1 MGNYQ
6 FTPEEIVKLRELLE
20 VAETVKAE
28 AEYKMALRLVLSTWK
43 RVVIGLA
50 AILGAI
56 LLLREQIRS
65 LWHWFIGG

>member
-6 FTPEEIVKLRELLE
+6 FTPEEIAKLRELLE